1 MRARRH
7 SSWRDDG
14 KKSEVWFQ
22 RSLSNIIQ
30 IGQHDLS
37 LDVKGVGFIAS
48 VVRSIVTSFQVK
60 RRIKRTVTNEGKTC
74 IIRKIHQKQKYIFL
88 STNVFIIEECLPRAS
103 PPGVYN
109 FKIFGSFF
117 LLLIL
122 AIFNAWL
129 LKRMCRYICS
139 VFFPKVR
146 KKKKNLQI
154 DDLKLKN

>member
-37 LDVKGVGFIAS
+37 LEVKGVGFIAS

-88 STNVFIIEECLPRAS
+88 STNVFSSLKNVC
-103 PPGVYN
+103 PGQVRQV
-109 FKIFGSFF
+109 FT
-117 LLLIL
+117 IL
-122 AIFNAWL
+122 KYLDHSSYYSYWQYLMLGYSSACVVTFAA
-129 LKRMCRYICS
+129 Y
-139 VFFPKVR
+139 FFPR
-146 KKKKNLQI
+146 
-154 DDLKLKN
+154 